1 MPDSRAALVS
11 PFFAHPVLC
20 RPPDAPS
27 PLLAS
32 TTSSADRHRLPDP
45 SVNWVDAAAR
55 DSAASS
61 PEREGDRWLPEYTGG
76 PASPHGRTEAATY
89 RGRSDRPVGSDHQ
102 PEDRTRLAA
111 MNPAGD
117 EGDPGPPRQTTGPA
131 FARITATE
139 FGRIKAAATGG
150 DGLRAVDSGLESEP
164 GDTAGGDR
172 SAVPNTIKRT
182 GPSGARRSKTTSRR
196 GVSPLPTLRAVYLTD
211 MMSVW
216 QMSADI

>member
-1 MPDSRAALVS
+1 VPDSRAALVS

-61 PEREGDRWLPEYTGG
+61 PEREGDRWLPAYTGG
-76 PASPHGRTEAATY
+76 PSEPTRADRGGDVSRAFRPTGRIRPPA
-89 RGRSDRPVGSDHQ
+89 RGSHP
-102 PEDRTRLAA
+102 TR
-111 MNPAGD
+111 GD
-117 EGDPGPPRQTTGPA
+117 ESGRRRRRSGPPRQTTGPA
-131 FARITATE
+131 FARITANRVRTNQGGSD
-139 FGRIKAAATGG
+139 GRRWIAGRRQRSRVRAGETPLAAIAVLSRTRSK
-150 DGLRAVDSGLESEP
+150 DRA
-164 GDTAGGDR
+164 
-172 SAVPNTIKRT
+172 KR
-182 GPSGARRSKTTSRR
+182 ARRSKTTSRR